1 MKLYLLRHGDA
12 EIESSTGKDFDRGL
26 TELGRNQVERVKK
39 RLMNDAKDVEFT
51 VFCSSAKR
59 TRETW
64 KIIAPVVKSEELEFL
79 DNLYLAERVQLLNFI
94 WNVNHPTN
102 DILIVG
108 HNCGISDLA
117 SYLLDE
123 SIHMPTSGLLVIDFP
138 DVENLSGTGLGMGA
152 KFSKCFPLEE

>member
-12 EIESSTGKDFDRGL
+12 EIKSSTGKDFDRNL
-26 TELGRNQVERVKK
+26 TELGRSQVERVKK
-39 RLMNDAKDVEFT
+39 RFLKESEGVEFT

-64 KIIAPVVKSEELEFL
+64 GIIASVVVVEELEFL
-79 DNLYLAERVQLLNFI
+79 DDLYLADHNHLLNFL
-94 WNVNHPTN
+94 WNVHHPTD

-108 HNCGISDLA
+108 HNNGISDLA

-123 SIHMPTSGLLVIDFP
+123 RITLPTSGLIVIDFP
-138 DVENLSGTGLGMGA
+138 NCEELTQTSLGCGV
-152 KFSKCFPLEE
+152 KLSKCFPVE